1 MDYLLLII
9 GWVTYGALHSL
20 LASHRSKNT
29 LQSWI
34 PGLAPYYRISYNIF
48 AILSLFLLLYLQSHI
63 ERLLLIE
70 PNSVLFWTG
79 AGMVV
84 IGLGIILLA
93 LQQYNL
99 SEFSGLD
106 AFKKHKNKGS
116 KLAIHGLSG
125 KVRHPLYT
133 GTLLVLWGLWVYDS
147 TLSGLIMALFL
158 SGYIRIGIY
167 FEEQKLIREFGEEY
181 KNYQKQVPM
190 LFPTILQ

>member
-29 LQSWI
+29 LQNWI

-48 AILSLFLLLYLQSHI
+48 AILSLFLLLYLQSRI
-63 ERLLLIE
+63 ERLLLVE
-70 PNSVLFWTG
+70 PNSLLFWTG
-79 AGMVV
+79 GGMVA
-84 IGLGIILLA
+84 IGIGIILLA

-106 AFKKHKNKGS
+106 AFKKHKNKEG

-133 GTLLVLWGLWVYDS
+133 GTLLVLWGLWFYDS